1 MRDKL
6 KNKEYFEKKYNFH
19 LNSYKKEFEEIKKE
33 FEELKDKYP
42 YDTIEDALGGYY
54 YGIFLSGFKTFYA
67 GYSIGMEVEGLK
79 SIGEGLLYGLY
90 KRCKWQDYLSFEDT
104 RVVLIFIIILNIK
117 TEYVG
122 KFIKLIRKNE
132 LEDRYIDH
140 LINYIYEKEEIKS
153 KEILFKKREK
163 TVMEVVDLAKQGKKD
178 EATKILK
185 KYLEKQWLN
194 MQDDQCILDK
204 RAHLKDI
211 YVGYW
216 CIEAAALVK
225 MYDLDDEIL
234 KECDY
239 YPYELAHFEG

>member
-1 MRDKL
+1 MRDKIKDKAYLEENYKFYL
-6 KNKEYFEKKYNFH
+6 KSYNKDLATIKRR
-19 LNSYKKEFEEIKKE
+19 FEEEKGNH
-33 FEELKDKYP
+33 P
-42 YDTIEDALGGYY
+42 YEKIEKAMRGYH
-54 YGIFLSGFKTFYA
+54 YGIFLSGFKIFYA
-67 GYSIGMEVEGLK
+67 GYSIGMEIEELK

-90 KRCKWQDYLSFEDT
+90 KNFKYDIVCFEDIRAT
-104 RVVLIFIIILNIK
+104 LIFIIILNIK
-117 TEYVG
+117 TEYVE

-140 LINYIYEKEEIKS
+140 LINYIDEKEEIKS
-153 KEILFKKREK
+153 EEILFKKREK
-163 TVMEVVDLAKQGKKD
+163 TVMEVIDLAKDGKKE
-178 EATKILK
+178 EATKLLK
-185 KYLEKQWLN
+185 KYVTKQWLN
-194 MQDDQCILDK
+194 MQDDQTVIK
-204 RAHLKDI
+204 KNSHLKDY

>member
-19 LNSYKKEFEEIKKE
+19 LYRYKKEFKEIKEE
-33 FEELKDKYP
+33 FEELKDNHP
-42 YDTIEDALGGYY
+42 YEKIEKALGGYY
-54 YGIFLSGFKTFYA
+54 YGIFLSGFDTFYA
-67 GYSIGMEVEGLK
+67 GYSLGKDIEEIK
-79 SIGEGLLYGLY
+79 PIGEGLLYGLY
-90 KRCKWQDYLSFEDT
+90 KNFKYDIVCFEDIRAT
-104 RVVLIFIIILNIK
+104 LIFIIILNIK

>member
-1 MRDKL
+1 MRDKIKDKAYLEENYKFYL
-6 KNKEYFEKKYNFH
+6 KSYNKDLATIKRR
-19 LNSYKKEFEEIKKE
+19 FEEEKGNH
-33 FEELKDKYP
+33 P
-42 YDTIEDALGGYY
+42 YEKIEKAMRGYH

-67 GYSIGMEVEGLK
+67 GYSLGKDIEEIK
-79 SIGEGLLYGLY
+79 PIGEGLLYGLY
-90 KRCKWQDYLSFEDT
+90 KNFKYDIVCFEDIRAT
-104 RVVLIFIIILNIK
+104 LIFIIILNIK
-117 TEYVG
+117 TEYVE

-140 LINYIYEKEEIKS
+140 LINYIDEKEEIRS
-153 KEILFKKREK
+153 EEILFKKREK

-204 RAHLKDI
+204 KAHLKDI